1 MKKVY
6 KIFLENLNIFLS
18 LFIILIGGIFGGYM
32 IASIL
37 LVLTFILKKKNIT
50 EFLLVM
56 TLITFIL
63 ADNFKGPLSF
73 FQNLRFV
80 IVMVNLIYLLKH
92 NLLKNNYGNYMIPF
106 AILSLIISIF
116 FSPLGIQSYLRAIA
130 FWLIPLIIFR
140 LISISY
146 KNNAQRTS
154 ELLVL
159 IFTSYIGFNLVFYFF
174 PILDLFLVGRFKGL
188 AGNPNALGLIMMF
201 MYGLLQLIQKRNE
214 TSLSDLLF
222 LMLKISC
229 LVLIILTGSRNALI
243 SVLTFAIFYKFLF
256 NKRLFIISLL
266 GLVFFYFMISS
277 INFQQLILSL
287 GLSDLLRL
295 DSFGDASGRTEVWV
309 VAWAEIKNSF
319 WFGGGLLYDDYYIKE
334 YVANY
339 FGSTFPRQWAGIWN
353 SYLSLLLD
361 VGLVGTLVY
370 LIFWIK
376 IFKKSKFLNISLAF
390 IVMCF
395 LSGITESWMAASMN
409 PFTPMMFM
417 FWAIQS
423 QPLVKQTNIIKI

>member
-1 MKKVY
+1 LKKIY
-6 KIFLENLNIFLS
+6 KSFLENLNIFL
-18 LFIILIGGIFGGYM
+18 LLIIIIVGGIFGDY
-32 IASIL
+32 ITASIL
-37 LVLTFILKKKNIT
+37 FVITVILKKKNIT

-56 TLITFIL
+56 TLITFLL
-63 ADNFKGPLSF
+63 ADNFKGPLGF

-92 NLLKNNYGNYMIPF
+92 NLLKNNYGNYMFPF
-106 AILSLIISIF
+106 AILALIISIF
-116 FSPLGIQSYLRAIA
+116 YSPIGIQSYLRAIA

-140 LISISY
+140 LISISH
-146 KNNAQRTS
+146 KNSARRTS
-154 ELLVL
+154 ELIVL

-174 PILDLFLVGRFKGL
+174 PIIDVFLVGRYKGL

-214 TSLSDLLF
+214 TSFSDLLF

-243 SVLTFAIFYKFLF
+243 SAIIFTIFYKFFF
-256 NKRLFIISLL
+256 NKRLFIITLL
-266 GLVFFYFMISS
+266 GLIFFYFVISS
-277 INFQQLILSL
+277 LNFQQLIISL
-287 GLSDLLRL
+287 GLSDQLRL

-309 VAWAEIKNSF
+309 VVWEEIKNSF
-319 WFGGGLLYDDYYIKE
+319 WFGGGLLYDDYIIKE
-334 YVANY
+334 YVTNY
-339 FGSTFPRQWAGIWN
+339 FGSTFPRHWAGVWN

-376 IFKKSKFLNISLAF
+376 IFKKSKFLNLSAAF
-390 IVMCF
+390 TIMCF

-409 PFTPMMFM
+409 SFTPMMFL
-417 FWAIQS
+417 FWAIES
-423 QPLVKQTNIIKI
+423 QPLFKQTNIINL